1 MKRTLLAFV
10 LLLPLGCTKNAA
22 KSSSDPDFDKKW
34 AEAEKGNEPAFIEGD
49 THGAGLMG
57 EVRRAVD
64 PTGDLNAL
72 PKETLP
78 GVLPDPV
85 VASVIRANLAG
96 VKGCYAVEE
105 KNGAGSGK
113 AIMSLEIDK
122 SGSVAEVKIDAP
134 AFQATQLPQ
143 CLSSRAKA
151 WSFPKFSQGPKKF
164 SYPFVFVG
172 G

>member
-10 LLLPLGCTKNAA
+10 LVLPLGCTKNAA
-22 KSSSDPDFDKKW
+22 KSASDPEFDKKW
-34 AEAEKGNEPAFIEGD
+34 AEAEKGSEPAFIEGD
-49 THGAGLMG
+49 SHGAAGLMG

-78 GVLPDPV
+78 GPLPDPV
-85 VASVIRANLAG
+85 VAQVIRANLAG

-105 KNGAGSGK
+105 KNGVGSGK

-122 SGSVAEVKIDAP
+122 
-134 AFQATQLPQ
+134 
-143 CLSSRAKA
+143 
-151 WSFPKFSQGPKKF
+151 
-164 SYPFVFVG
+164 
-172 G
+172 